1 MQQHNGKVKSG
12 PGPCS
17 IVIIGG
23 GIAGLMSAYHI
34 MSRNPKAD
42 VLVIEQGDHIPYKYG
57 SSSRS
62 AACSRQQFGLKLN
75 VEMSIFSTQFYQ
87 NFEQLVGEPDKMF
100 WQRGYLFLYRDSN
113 KWNAAQQGVQNQ
125 QSWGLADVRALSADE
140 TLQEFP
146 MVANHG
152 LLGATFCPTDGFL
165 DPGMILTALK
175 NWIKAHGG
183 QIWTNRRVERFDYE
197 GSKVVRVFT
206 NLGFA
211 TCDYVVN
218 CTGAWSS
225 RMGTLLG
232 TKLEVAPEKRYL
244 WSAEF
249 RDRGQD
255 FSEEQFS
262 HLPFIVCMANDFTPY
277 IKPEPGCN
285 PHSFMV
291 GCEHE
296 ANPEYDF
303 SDEDQARVDVA
314 FLPNIPGGYHERV
327 WTEMV
332 DWLPFTE
339 ELGFRK
345 HVNSGFYET
354 TATHSPVIGFDPNHP
369 NVIHCCGFSGHGIM
383 HGPASGATV
392 ADLVEYGAYR
402 IFPCGGTELTYESLI
417 NGTRQIEEMKI

>member
-1 MQQHNGKVKSG
+1 MSSRQSKSE
-12 PGPCS
+12 PYPCS
-17 IVIIGG
+17 IVVIGG

-34 MSRNPKAD
+34 KSRNPKAS
-42 VLVIEQGDHIPYKYG
+42 VTVIEQGDHIPYKYG

-75 VEMSIFSTQFYQ
+75 VEMSIFSTRFYES
-87 NFEQLVGEPDKMF
+87 FRELVGEPDRMF
-100 WQRGYLFLYRDSN
+100 WQQGYLWLYREAI
-113 KWNAAQQGVQNQ
+113 KWADAQQRVKNQ
-125 QSWGLADVRALSADE
+125 QSWGLAEVQAMSADE
-140 TLQEFP
+140 TLREFP

-175 NWIKAHGG
+175 DWIKNHDCR
-183 QIWTNRRVERFDYE
+183 IWTNTHVVNFEFKDSRVTR
-197 GSKVVRVFT
+197 VVT
-206 NLGFA
+206 NLGHA
-211 TCDYVVN
+211 CCDYVIN

-225 RMGTLLG
+225 RVGTLLG

-249 RDRGQD
+249 RDRSHD
-255 FSEEQFS
+255 FSDEQFR
-262 HLPFIVCMANDFTPY
+262 LIPFTICTADGITPY
-277 IKPEPGCN
+277 IKPEPGHS

-291 GCEHE
+291 GCEHKAE
-296 ANPEYDF
+296 PEYDF
-303 SDEDQARVDVA
+303 KDEDQARVDPA
-314 FLPNIPGGYHERV
+314 FLPNVPGGYHERV
-327 WTEMV
+327 WTELV

-354 TATHSPVIGFDPNHP
+354 TAKHSPVIGFDPNHG

-392 ADLVEYGAYR
+392 ADLVEYGEYR
-402 IFPCGGTELTYESLI
+402 TFPGGCTELTYDSLV
-417 NGTRQIEEMKI
+417 NGTRQIEDMKI